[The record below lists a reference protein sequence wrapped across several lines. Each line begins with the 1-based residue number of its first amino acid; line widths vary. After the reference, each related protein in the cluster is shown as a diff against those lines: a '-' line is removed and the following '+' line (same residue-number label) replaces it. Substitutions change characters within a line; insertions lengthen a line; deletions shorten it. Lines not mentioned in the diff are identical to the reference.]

1 MGPPVKFCMR
11 HGWAIVVALLL
22 TRAGSVAAQETT
34 SVTGAVVDVTG
45 TAVAGAHAELTR
57 SDGTDIET
65 STSDAAGTF
74 SFSGVLPG
82 SYLVT
87 VDAVGF
93 APFTTKPFTVGGQA
107 RTYAV
112 PPIVLDIGPLSAS
125 VVVRPIEMIA
135 AEQIKAQEQQRLL
148 GVVPNFYVSYVPD
161 AAPLT
166 SKQKLS
172 LAMRETFDWT
182 AFVGATIYA
191 ATGQAANTH
200 SGFGDGGSA
209 YTKRWVASFVDD
221 RTGDFLTHYLFAS
234 LFHEDPRYFYQGS
247 GTTRSR
253 MVHALSSAF
262 VARSDSGKPMPNY
275 AYVFGNISAASLSNT
290 YYPTAARGTDLLL
303 TNLAV
308 GLAGRA
314 AKNLIQEF
322 LGKRLTK
329 NVPTAQVTR

>member
-1 MGPPVKFCMR
+1 MR
-11 HGWAIVVALLL
+11 HSLAVLVALLL
-22 TRAGSVAAQETT
+22 ARAGSVSAQGMAI
-34 SVTGAVVDVTG
+34 SVTGAVLDVTG

-65 STSDAAGTF
+65 STSDATGTF
-74 SFSGVLPG
+74 SFSGVLSG

-93 APFTTKPFTVGGQA
+93 APFTTKPFTVSGQT

-112 PPIVLDIGPLSAS
+112 PPIVLDIGALSAS
-125 VVVRPIEMIA
+125 VVVRPIEVIA
-135 AEQIKAQEQQRLL
+135 AEQIKAQEQQRLF

-166 SKQKLS
+166 SRQKLS
-172 LAMRETFDWT
+172 LATRETFDWT
-182 AFVGATIYA
+182 AFVGATISA
-191 ATGQAANTH
+191 GTGQAANTH
-200 SGFGDGGSA
+200 SGFGDGRSA

-262 VARSDSGKPMPNY
+262 VARSDSGKPTPNY
-275 AYVFGNISAASLSNT
+275 AYIFGNISAASLSNT
-290 YYPTAARGTDLLL
+290 YYPTAARGTNLLL
-303 TNLAV
+303 TNVAV

-314 AKNLIQEF
+314 AANLIQEF
-322 LGKRLTK
+322 VGKRLTK
-329 NVPTAQVTR
+329 NVPTAQVSR

>member
-1 MGPPVKFCMR
+1 MR
-11 HGWAIVVALLL
+11 HTLAVLVALLL
-22 TRAGSVAAQETT
+22 ARTGSVAAQEAAT

-45 TAVAGAHAELTR
+45 TAITGAQAELTR

-65 STSDAAGTF
+65 ATSDATGTF
-74 SFSGVLPG
+74 SFSGVLSG

-93 APFTTKPFTVGGQA
+93 APFTTKPFTVSGQT

-112 PPIVLDIGPLSAS
+112 PPIVLEIGALSAS
-125 VVVRPIEMIA
+125 IVVRPIEVIA

-148 GVVPNFYVSYVPD
+148 GVIPNFYVSYVPD
-161 AAPLT
+161 AEPLT
-166 SKQKLS
+166 SRQKLS
-172 LAMRETFDWT
+172 LALHETLDWT
-182 AFVGATIYA
+182 AFVGTTISA
-191 ATGQAANTH
+191 GAGQATNTH
-200 SGFGDGGSA
+200 SGFGGGGSA
-209 YTKRWVASFVDD
+209 YAKRWVVSFVDD

-253 MVHALSSAF
+253 IVHALSSAF

-275 AYVFGNISAASLSNT
+275 AYVFGNLSAASLSNT
-290 YYPTAARGTDLLL
+290 YYPTTARGADLLL
-303 TNLAV
+303 TNVAV

-314 AKNLIQEF
+314 GANLIQEF
-322 LGKRLTK
+322 VGKRLTK
-329 NVPTAQVTR
+329 NVPTAQDTP

>member
-1 MGPPVKFCMR
+1 MR
-11 HGWAIVVALLL
+11 HRLTVLVALLL
-22 TRAGSVAAQETT
+22 ACAGSVAAQETAT

-45 TAVAGAHAELTR
+45 TPVAGAHAELTR
-57 SDGTDIET
+57 SGGADIET
-65 STSDAAGTF
+65 STSDATGTF
-74 SFSGVLPG
+74 SFSGVLSG

-93 APFTTKPFTVGGQA
+93 APFTTKPFTVSGHTP
-107 RTYAV
+107 TYTV
-112 PPIVLDIGPLSAS
+112 PPIVLDIGALSVS
-125 VVVRPIEMIA
+125 VLVRPIEMIA

-166 SKQKLS
+166 SRQKLS
-172 LAMRETFDWT
+172 LATHETFDWT
-182 AFVGATIYA
+182 AFVGATIA
-191 ATGQAANTH
+191 AGTGQAANTH
-200 SGFGDGGSA
+200 SGFGGGGSA
-209 YTKRWVASFVDD
+209 YAKRWVASFVDD
-221 RTGDFLTHYLFAS
+221 RTGDFLTHYVFAS
-234 LFHEDPRYFYQGS
+234 LFREDPRYFYQGS

-275 AYVFGNISAASLSNT
+275 AYIFGNISAASLSNT

-303 TNLAV
+303 TNVAV

-314 AKNLIQEF
+314 AANLIQEF
-322 LGKRLTK
+322 VGKRLTK
-329 NVPTAQVTR
+329 NAPTAHVSR

>member
-1 MGPPVKFCMR
+1 MR
-11 HGWAIVVALLL
+11 HKLAVLLALLL
-22 TRAGSVAAQETT
+22 APAGSVAAQETAT
-34 SVTGAVVDVTG
+34 NITGAVVDVTG
-45 TAVAGAHAELTR
+45 TGVAGAHAALTR

-65 STSDAAGTF
+65 STSDEAGTF
-74 SFSGVLPG
+74 SFSGILPG

-107 RTYAV
+107 RMYAV
-112 PPIVLDIGPLSAS
+112 PRIVLDIGALSAS
-125 VVVRPIEMIA
+125 IVVRPIEMVA

-148 GVVPNFYVSYVPD
+148 GVVPNFYVSYIPD

-182 AFVGATIYA
+182 AFVGATISA
-191 ATGQAANTH
+191 GTGQAANTH

-209 YTKRWVASFVDD
+209 YAKRWVTGFVDD

-234 LFHEDPRYFYQGS
+234 LFHEDPRYFYQGN

-290 YYPTAARGTDLLL
+290 YYPTAARGTNLLL

-322 LGKRLTK
+322 AGKRLTK
-329 NVPTAQVTR
+329 NVPTAQVSR

>member
-1 MGPPVKFCMR
+1 
-11 HGWAIVVALLL
+11 
-22 TRAGSVAAQETT
+22 
-34 SVTGAVVDVTG
+34 
-45 TAVAGAHAELTR
+45 
-57 SDGTDIET
+57 
-65 STSDAAGTF
+65 
-74 SFSGVLPG
+74 
-82 SYLVT
+82 
-87 VDAVGF
+87 
-93 APFTTKPFTVGGQA
+93 
-107 RTYAV
+107 
-112 PPIVLDIGPLSAS
+112 LSAS
-125 VVVRPIEMIA
+125 VVVRPIEVIA

-166 SKQKLS
+166 SRQKLS

-182 AFVGATIYA
+182 AFVGATISA
-191 ATGQAANTH
+191 GTGQAANTH
-200 SGFGDGGSA
+200 SGFGDGRSA
-209 YTKRWVASFVDD
+209 YTKRWVASFADN
-221 RTGDFLTHYLFAS
+221 RTGDFLTHYVFAS

-275 AYVFGNISAASLSNT
+275 AYIFGNISAASLSNT
-290 YYPTAARGTDLLL
+290 YYPTASRGTGLLL

-322 LGKRLTK
+322 AGKRLTK
-329 NVPTAQVTR
+329 NVPTAQVSR

>member
-1 MGPPVKFCMR
+1 MR
-11 HGWAIVVALLL
+11 HRLAVLVALLL
-22 TRAGSVAAQETT
+22 ARAGSVAAQETAT
-34 SVTGAVVDVTG
+34 SVTGAVLDVTG

-57 SDGTDIET
+57 SDGTNIET
-65 STSDAAGTF
+65 STSAATGTF
-74 SFSGVLPG
+74 SFSGVLSG

-93 APFTTKPFTVGGQA
+93 APFTTKPFTVSGQT

-112 PPIVLDIGPLSAS
+112 PPIVLDIGALSAW
-125 VVVRPIEMIA
+125 VVVRPIEVIA

-148 GVVPNFYVSYVPD
+148 GVIPNFYVSYVPD

-166 SKQKLS
+166 SRQKLS
-172 LAMRETFDWT
+172 LATRETFDWT
-182 AFVGATIYA
+182 AFVGATIA
-191 ATGQAANTH
+191 AGTGQAANTH

-209 YTKRWVASFVDD
+209 YAKRWVASFVDD

-247 GTTRSR
+247 GTTPSR
-253 MVHALSSAF
+253 MVHAFSSAF

-290 YYPTAARGTDLLL
+290 YYPTTARGADLLL
-303 TNLAV
+303 TNVAV

-314 AKNLIQEF
+314 AANLVQEF
-322 LGKRLTK
+322 VGKRLTK
-329 NVPTAQVTR
+329 NVPTGHVSQ